1 LKIRVLQL
9 RISSTA
15 SCLETEVEEL
25 ELTEEMEVMKG
36 GGLPLIH
43 EETVGRGSR
52 KGSVSLA

>member
-1 LKIRVLQL
+1 L

-43 EETVGRGSR
+43 EETVGRGLR